1 MQIQIRQT
9 TNAETPAICDLIE
22 AAFGDEQGL
31 EVAQLTLDLL
41 ADPSAQPLLSLV
53 AMAQRAEIGDPPLGH
68 ILFTHAKL
76 HTRNAPSDPIPSAAI
91 LAPIAVRP
99 DVRSQGIGG
108 RLIADG
114 LARLTTAGVDLV
126 FVLGHPGYY
135 PRYGFVPAGNLGL
148 DAPYPIPPEHAD
160 AWMVQALRPGL
171 LGRVQGQVVCADALD
186 DPRHWCE

>member
-9 TNAETPAICDLIE
+9 INAETPAICELIE
-22 AAFGDEQGL
+22 AAFSDEQGL

-91 LAPIAVRP
+91 LAPLAVRP

-108 RLIADG
+108 RLIAEG
-114 LARLTTAGVDLV
+114 LARLTTAGVALV

-171 LGRVQGQVVCADALD
+171 LGRVQGQVACAEALD